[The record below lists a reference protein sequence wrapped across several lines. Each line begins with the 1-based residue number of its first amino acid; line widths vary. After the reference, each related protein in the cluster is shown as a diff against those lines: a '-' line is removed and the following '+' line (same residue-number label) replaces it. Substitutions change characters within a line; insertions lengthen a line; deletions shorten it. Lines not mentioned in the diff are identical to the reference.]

1 MLAGC
6 FTSENHSK
14 DWLVWCVVACV
25 GIAHY
30 HAEHAHHFLP
40 FSWYH
45 YHYAWDQLQNKH
57 KNTNINYQWELT
69 MIHFI
74 IQNCVFRFLL
84 KKKYIYVYNIVCVD
98 KKERRQTLNCSNI
111 KFDVLACG
119 LLQLHTGENQKAKN
133 RQGLWHHNS
142 VYILSSKHT
151 NQPMRAHILS
161 QLFYNKIFDALHRDE
176 KF

>member
-1 MLAGC
+1 
-6 FTSENHSK
+6 
-14 DWLVWCVVACV
+14 
-25 GIAHY
+25 
-30 HAEHAHHFLP
+30 
-40 FSWYH
+40 
-45 YHYAWDQLQNKH
+45 
-57 KNTNINYQWELT
+57 

-133 RQGLWHHNS
+133 RQGL
-142 VYILSSKHT
+142 
-151 NQPMRAHILS
+151 
-161 QLFYNKIFDALHRDE
+161 
-176 KF
+176 

>member
-1 MLAGC
+1 M
-6 FTSENHSK
+6 
-14 DWLVWCVVACV
+14 
-25 GIAHY
+25 
-30 HAEHAHHFLP
+30 
-40 FSWYH
+40 
-45 YHYAWDQLQNKH
+45 
-57 KNTNINYQWELT
+57 
-69 MIHFI
+69 
-74 IQNCVFRFLL
+74 